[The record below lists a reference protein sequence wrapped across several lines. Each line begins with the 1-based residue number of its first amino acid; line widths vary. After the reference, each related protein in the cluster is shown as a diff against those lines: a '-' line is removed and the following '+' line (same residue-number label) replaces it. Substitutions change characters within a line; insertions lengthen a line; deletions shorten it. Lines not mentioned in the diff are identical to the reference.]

1 MKTSRFMQRAR
12 GFQVAGVAAALC
24 TAFSFA
30 DAAFAATRIEVWHA
44 LNPHNTKVFEDIVKQ
59 YNRKQ
64 DEVEVALKRFASSNE
79 IEDTLAKQ
87 AKAKGQ
93 DVPHLVQLE
102 DNRSPEELA
111 GRPYIQPLYTLL
123 AKHPLKQADW
133 FVASDSGLLRDSKG
147 RMLAFPY
154 MMQVPVMYYNTEA
167 FKKAGIS
174 PAVPDRSWSG
184 LQGQLV
190 DLANKAT
197 RHCPAANDQPASLNL
212 ENLAAVNNQFF
223 TGNKSASPTFS
234 FDVVYV
240 RHLAL
245 MISWVRSELLIKP
258 GTEDQAARRFAS
270 GECAV
275 LLSDSSNL
283 GWFQSQRGLSFG
295 LSGLPYYPEVT
306 RQPGSPFIDGAA
318 LWLTANH
325 SKADEAAT
333 ASFLAWLADPA
344 QAAKWYQNTGFLPLT
359 KQAFNATEPSY
370 YKDLGQWQKL
380 AGIYSQQQA
389 ATTRAFKVRNY
400 PKIRAMFHETM
411 QTALDGKLPAMTAL
425 SEASMNAN
433 RLMREK

>member
-1 MKTSRFMQRAR
+1 MTISGFMLRAR
-12 GFQVAGVAAALC
+12 DFQTAGMVAALC
-24 TAFSFA
+24 AAVSLA
-30 DAAFAATRIEVWHA
+30 DPASAATRIEVWHA
-44 LNPHNTKVFEDIVKQ
+44 LNTHNAKVFEDIVKQ

-64 DEVEVALKRFASSNE
+64 DDVEVALQRFASANE
-79 IEDTLAKQ
+79 IEATLAQQ
-87 AKAKGQ
+87 AKGKAK
-93 DVPHLVQLE
+93 DVPHLVQLD

-133 FVASDSGLLRDSKG
+133 FVAPDSGLLRDSKG
-147 RMLAFPY
+147 RVLAFPY
-154 MMQVPVMYYNTEA
+154 MLRVPVMYYNTDA

-174 PAVPDRSWSG
+174 PASPDRSWSG

-197 RHCPAANDQPASLNL
+197 RYCPAANDQPASLNL

-223 TGNKSASPTFS
+223 TGNKSSSPSFS

-258 GTEDQAARRFAS
+258 GTEDEAANRFAK

-283 GWFQSQRGLSFG
+283 GWFSDQRNLSFG
-295 LSGLPYYPEVT
+295 VSGLPYYPEVT
-306 RQPGSPFIDGAA
+306 RQPGSPFIDGSA
-318 LWLTANH
+318 LWVTSNH
-325 SKADEAAT
+325 GKTEEAAT

-359 KQAFNATEPSY
+359 KQAFNATDAAY
-370 YKDLGQWQKL
+370 YKNLGQWRQL
-380 AGIYSQQQA
+380 AGIYSQQHA
-389 ATTRAFKVRNY
+389 ATTKAFKGRNY

-411 QTALDGKLPAMTAL
+411 RTALDGNLPAMSAL
-425 SEASMNAN
+425 SQASSNAN
-433 RLMREK
+433 RLMKEK